1 MNGLFIFVAIVIL
14 SAIIGAV
21 SQALKNQQQAEQA
34 RRAQARA
41 ANRGG
46 GGAGAGRAGASD
58 IDRFLEEIDKL
69 RRKSTSGERERE
81 RPPAVPVARR
91 VPRPTPVEV
100 PTVSPRKMRPSEETA
115 RTFEVTAAVAL
126 PSLQAPLPRLEDLP
140 TAPVGAARPIGTP
153 PPQTSGRTEFAT
165 QLGALLGSHQALP
178 LAVVLQE
185 VLGPPKSKR
194 T

>member
-41 ANRGG
+41 ANRGA
-46 GGAGAGRAGASD
+46 AGAGRTGSSD

-69 RRKSTSGERERE
+69 RRKSASGERERE
-81 RPPAVPVARR
+81 RPPTVPVARR

-115 RTFEVTAAVAL
+115 RAFEVTAAVAL
-126 PSLQAPLPRLEDLP
+126 PSRQSPLLRLEDLP
-140 TAPVGAARPIGTP
+140 TAPLGATRPIGSP
-153 PPQTSGRTEFAT
+153 LPQTSGRTEFAT
-165 QLGALLGSHQALP
+165 QLVSLLQSHQALP

-185 VLGPPKSKR
+185 ILGPPKGR
-194 T
+194 RAG

>member
-46 GGAGAGRAGASD
+46 GGAGRAGASD

-69 RRKSTSGERERE
+69 RRKSASGERER
-81 RPPAVPVARR
+81 PPTVPVARR
-91 VPRPTPVEV
+91 APRPTPAEV
-100 PTVSPRKMRPSEETA
+100 PTVAPRKPRLSEEAT
-115 RTFEVTAAVAL
+115 RTFEVTAAPPRAV
-126 PSLQAPLPRLEDLP
+126 PLPRVEELP
-140 TAPVGAARPIGTP
+140 VATARPIGTP
-153 PPQTSGRTEFAT
+153 APQPRAKTEFAT
-165 QLGALLGSHQALP
+165 QLGTLLGSQQALP

-194 T
+194 A

>member
-46 GGAGAGRAGASD
+46 GGAGRAGSSD

-69 RRKSTSGERERE
+69 RRKSATGERERE

-91 VPRPTPVEV
+91 APRPTPADV
-100 PTVSPRKMRPSEETA
+100 PTVSPRKPRLSEEA
-115 RTFEVTAAVAL
+115 SRAFEVTAAPPRL
-126 PSLQAPLPRLEDLP
+126 APLPRLEELP
-140 TAPVGAARPIGTP
+140 TAPVAAGRPIGTP
-153 PPQTSGRTEFAT
+153 PQTRAKTEFAT
-165 QLGALLGSHQALP
+165 QLGALLGSQQALP

-194 T
+194 V

>member
-46 GGAGAGRAGASD
+46 GGAGRAGASD

-69 RRKSTSGERERE
+69 RRKSASGERERE
-81 RPPAVPVARR
+81 RPPTVPVARR
-91 VPRPTPVEV
+91 APRPAPAPV
-100 PTVSPRKMRPSEETA
+100 PTVSPRKPRLSEETA
-115 RTFEVTAAVAL
+115 RTFEVTAA
-126 PSLQAPLPRLEDLP
+126 PTRSAPLPRVEEP
-140 TAPVGAARPIGTP
+140 PPAPVVSARPIGTP
-153 PPQTSGRTEFAT
+153 APQPRAKTEFAA
-165 QLGALLGSHQALP
+165 QLGALLGSQQALP

-194 T
+194 V